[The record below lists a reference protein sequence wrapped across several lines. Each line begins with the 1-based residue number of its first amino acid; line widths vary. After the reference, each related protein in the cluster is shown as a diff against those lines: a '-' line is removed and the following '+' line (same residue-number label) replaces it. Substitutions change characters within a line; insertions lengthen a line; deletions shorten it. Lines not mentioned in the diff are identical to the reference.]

1 MSILHETNM
10 RKFKTGEIIKMPD
23 YQFETIDLVLENKW
37 IVTGENENVVFVKSV
52 YCLFGTCHTGI
63 WKDQLQP
70 DR

>member
-1 MSILHETNM
+1 M

-52 YCLFGTCHTGI
+52 DCLLGTCHTGI
-63 WKDQLQP
+63 WKDQLQTVS
-70 DR
+70 